1 MSNNNNVLRTNRQ
14 LFRGPI
20 TSYQIDLKLDK
31 IVGSRADKGRY
42 TKINTLLKPS
52 TKLPKDLGARK
63 TAGTTF
69 RGAKYK

>member
-14 LFRGPI
+14 LFKGPI
-20 TSYQIDLKLDK
+20 TSYQIDLKLDR

-52 TKLPKDLGARK
+52 TKIQKSLGAQK
-63 TAGTTF
+63 TTVNTY
-69 RGAKYK
+69 RGAKY

>member
-31 IVGSRADKGRY
+31 IVGARPDKGKY
-42 TKINTLLKPS
+42 TTIDKLLKPS
-52 TKLPKDLGARK
+52 TKLPQSLGAQK
-63 TAGTTF
+63 TSANTY
-69 RGAKYK
+69 RGAKY